1 MMLRTSRSRRGF
13 TLIELLVVIAIIAVL
28 IGLLLPAIQK
38 VREAAAAARCR
49 NNLKQLG
56 IATHN
61 FHNAQGSMPSYNGI
75 YPAAKGSTVQSG
87 NTHAVYG
94 GWFVHL
100 MPYLEQENAYQ
111 SISGDV
117 QKYTNTMTAVSFPG
131 GTLISPGVP
140 AVLDTTGLTF
150 KNAVPATYN
159 QWAAAGGH
167 EEYVATTQ
175 ANGYVIYVLTDV
187 PPKYPDPGTGTPAGW
202 YNAQGQQVTPPVIT
216 PAVPAVYGPPGPPVN
231 GFVGLMN
238 SDIRQAVYP
247 VLRCDSDPSMNNDP
261 QARAGQV
268 YCSTSNPWGAT
279 NYLANW
285 NALSNSNFASLG
297 YAAPPQT
304 FNAITD
310 GLSNTVLFAEGYS
323 WCENRGRVALLPWMS
338 NNGINNA
345 GGVHNFGLTY
355 SLANNQIQL
364 TGDSP
369 VSIASPNGFPNPSFG
384 PDLVIMY
391 QIRPL
396 PKAPGACPAGKECCN
411 SLTVQ
416 TGHNALNV
424 CMADGSV
431 RSVGPGISSDTW
443 RAVVLPRDGQTIGS
457 DW

>member
-1 MMLRTSRSRRGF
+1 MMRHRSRSRRAF
-13 TLIELLVVIAIIAVL
+13 TLIELLVVVAIIAIL
-28 IGLLLPAIQK
+28 IGLLLPAVQK
-38 VREAAAAARCR
+38 VREAAANTRCK

-56 IATHN
+56 VAAHN
-61 FHNAQGSMPSYNGI
+61 FHNARGSLPSYNGI
-75 YPAAKGSTVQSG
+75 YPAVNNSTVQSG

-100 MPYLEQENAYQ
+100 MPYLELDNTYQ
-111 SISGDV
+111 QISSDV
-117 QKYTNTMTAVSFPG
+117 QQYGNTMTAVSFPG
-131 GTLISPGVP
+131 GTLITPAQP

-150 KNAVPATYN
+150 RNAVPATYN
-159 QWAAAGGH
+159 QWTANGGH
-167 EEYVATTQ
+167 QEYVASTQ
-175 ANGYVIYVLTDV
+175 ANGYVIYNLVDV
-187 PPKYPDPGTGTPAGW
+187 PPRTPDPGTGTPAGW
-202 YNAQGQQVTPPVIT
+202 YNAQGQQVNPTVLK

-231 GFVGLMN
+231 GYIGLTN
-238 SDIRQAVYP
+238 PDIRQATFSG
-247 VLRCDSDPSMNNDP
+247 LRCDSDPSMNADGN
-261 QARAGQV
+261 ARSGQV
-268 YCSTSNPWGAT
+268 YCATGNPWGAT

-304 FNAITD
+304 FNHITD

-355 SLANNQIQL
+355 SLSNNEIQINGGSAVKV
-364 TGDSP
+364 TSG
-369 VSIASPNGFPNPSFG
+369 NGFPNPSFA
-384 PDLVIMY
+384 PDLVFLY
-391 QIRPL
+391 QIQPL
-396 PKAPGACPAGKECCN
+396 ARAPGNCTAGKECCN

-416 TGHNALNV
+416 TGHTALNV

-431 RSVGPGISSDTW
+431 RSVGRGVSLDTW
-443 RAVVLPRDGQTIGS
+443 RAVLLPRDGQTIGS